1 MKGDTV
7 IQRTDSLSS
16 VDVNGESVILNVDSG
31 TYFGLDGVGAR
42 IWSLLESPVT
52 YGELVRV
59 VLNEYE
65 VDRETAESDI
75 ADLVTELEQ
84 KGLVVTRE

>member
-1 MKGDTV
+1 MKADTV
-7 IQRTDSLSS
+7 VRRTDSLSS

-65 VDRETAESDI
+65 VDRDTAESDI
-75 ADLVTELEQ
+75 ADLVRELEQ
-84 KGLVVTRE
+84 KGLVETGA

>member
-1 MKGDTV
+1 MKADTV
-7 IQRTDSLSS
+7 VRRTASLSS

-59 VLNEYE
+59 VVNEYE
-65 VDRETAESDI
+65 VDRDTAESDI
-75 ADLVTELEQ
+75 ADLVRELEQ
-84 KGLVVTRE
+84 KGLVETGA

>member
-1 MKGDTV
+1 MKADTV
-7 IQRTDSLSS
+7 VRRTDSLSS

-59 VLNEYE
+59 VVNEYE
-65 VDRETAESDI
+65 VDRDTAESDI
-75 ADLVTELEQ
+75 ADLVRELEQ
-84 KGLVVTRE
+84 KGLVETGE

>member
-1 MKGDTV
+1 MKADTV
-7 IQRTDSLSS
+7 VRRTDSLSS

-59 VLNEYE
+59 VVNEYE
-65 VDRETAESDI
+65 VDRDTAESDI
-75 ADLVTELEQ
+75 ADLVRELEQ
-84 KGLVVTRE
+84 KGLVETGA